1 MRDDFTQ
8 KQQLDNYTYGPLVG
22 VSDNLTGSYLKQ
34 VESSSKKKLKN
45 NEVILYVPDY
55 IKTEKG
61 MLQVDLDLDS
71 STQKNGENIQ
81 ERMIKEGDTVT
92 INTKKGKKF

>member
-1 MRDDFTQ
+1 
-8 KQQLDNYTYGPLVG
+8 
-22 VSDNLTGSYLKQ
+22 
-34 VESSSKKKLKN
+34 
-45 NEVILYVPDY
+45 
-55 IKTEKG
+55 

-92 INTKKGKKF
+92 INTKEGEKILNIIYKNINFFKFKKKKKKKNK